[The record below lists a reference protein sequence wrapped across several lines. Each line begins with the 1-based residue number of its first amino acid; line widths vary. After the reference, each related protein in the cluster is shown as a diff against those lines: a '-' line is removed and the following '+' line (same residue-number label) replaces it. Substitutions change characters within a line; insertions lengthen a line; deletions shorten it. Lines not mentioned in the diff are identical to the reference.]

1 MRTFEQYIK
10 ESVDFRLGG
19 KSSKG
24 DSIKSFSE
32 LKNGDVFYYYRVR
45 KDGNEF
51 IIDHSKRIFLDAY
64 ETGKKTE
71 IEFRVVFENNSKLT
85 AVFNAPNIYK
95 DEDCYIFINVNFD
108 EDRILIN
115 STRELSEDEIAYLYN
130 DNQEKAHSF
139 KKDSIII
146 CESVDFRL
154 GGKANKSGYR
164 TFEELKPDDVIYEY
178 TIDPETDY
186 VKLTKYKANSEAGL
200 LLKRKK
206 RWNDLI
212 ADSSAFVVIGNK
224 WFHTVLYSTYEL
236 SREEAIEK
244 TAEAMKNS
252 KEWEYVKV
260 EESVDFRLGGKQQ
273 KGFNQKKTFADLE
286 EGDTLYFGYVYL
298 DKAKVECRTFI
309 RMYEKQDGTIKIHTF
324 LYGDSSRNVMTT
336 RLDTPVSKDEIVYSY
351 QAGPR
356 VHTNVIASD
365 KAAFIKTM
373 KELTTGKNIQIKG
386 LEELED
392 SDN

>member
-45 KDGNEF
+45 KDGSEF
-51 IIDHSKRIFLDAY
+51 TIDHYSKRIFLDAY

-71 IEFRVVFENNSKLT
+71 IEYRIVFKDNSKLT
-85 AVFNAPNIYK
+85 SVCDAPNIYK
-95 DEDCYIFINVNFD
+95 DEDCYIFINVNLG
-108 EDRILIN
+108 EAVLSIN

-139 KKDSIII
+139 KEDSIII

-178 TIDPETDY
+178 TVDPEKDY
-186 VKLTKYKANSEAGL
+186 VKLSKYKANSEEGL
-200 LLKRKK
+200 FLKRKK
-206 RWNDLI
+206 RENNLI
-212 ADSSAFVVIGNK
+212 ADSSAFVAIGNK
-224 WFHTVLYSTYEL
+224 WFHTILYSTYEL

-273 KGFNQKKTFADLE
+273 KGFDQKKTFADLE
-286 EGDTLYFGYVYL
+286 EGDTLYLGYVYL
-298 DKAKVECRTFI
+298 DKAKVERRTFI
-309 RMYEKQDGTIKIHTF
+309 RMYEKSVGTTKIHS
-324 LYGDSSRNVMTT
+324 LVYRDSSRNAMTSE
-336 RLDTPVSKDEIVYSY
+336 TPVPKDKIVYSY
-351 QAGPR
+351 QTGPR

-365 KAAFIKTM
+365 KTAFIKTM
-373 KELTTGKNIQIKG
+373 KELAAGKNIQIKG